1 MAKFR
6 FQLEALLE
14 MRKRAERDQQMIVAR
29 IETEYRSI
37 EERIRECHEN
47 IEQCRTDLRDRLGS
61 QQRTSVDAR
70 EAAWQTHAMHRMRAE
85 ADGLVLKLSGV
96 LKRLESERALLV
108 ERAKDRR
115 SIEKL
120 KENRFEAWKSERE
133 RAERTELDDLA
144 SARAGWTTLG
154 GVR

>member
-1 MAKFR
+1 
-6 FQLEALLE
+6 
-14 MRKRAERDQQMIVAR
+14 
-29 IETEYRSI
+29 
-37 EERIRECHEN
+37 
-47 IEQCRTDLRDRLGS
+47 
-61 QQRTSVDAR
+61 
-70 EAAWQTHAMHRMRAE
+70 MRAE

>member
-1 MAKFR
+1 
-6 FQLEALLE
+6 
-14 MRKRAERDQQMIVAR
+14 MRKRAERDQQMIVSG
-29 IETEYRSI
+29 IEAEYRAI
-37 EERIRECHEN
+37 EQRIRACHGS
-47 IEQCRTDLRDRLGS
+47 IEQCRSDLRERLGS
-61 QQRTSVDAR
+61 QHEASVDAR

-96 LKRLESERALLV
+96 LKRLEAERAVLV

-120 KENRFEAWKSERE
+120 KENRFEAWKSERQ

-144 SARAGWTTLG
+144 SARVGWTTLG
-154 GVR
+154 GVQ